1 MKQCG
6 NMPCVLIYMY
16 VQLFNSENLRSWGWM
31 PFKIV
36 SFSPSCSG
44 CLFYLYFFSF
54 FVLLGGKDSCWI
66 FFFCWGFFVGRKE
79 IVWWKFVCLSDG
91 LLKKLYNLLEEIQ
104 FFHGVLWIMLMIFE
118 VLVHLMAI
126 SRCFVNSWEV

>member
-54 FVLLGGKDSCWI
+54 FVLLGGKYSSWI
-66 FFFCWGFFVGRKE
+66 FFFSVEASLFWKEGDSLVKVCLFIRRVIEE
-79 IVWWKFVCLSDG
+79 IVWFVGGISIFSWG
-91 LLKKLYNLLEEIQ
+91 LVGYFDDFWGLGAWYGYLEMLL
-104 FFHGVLWIMLMIFE
+104 
-118 VLVHLMAI
+118 
-126 SRCFVNSWEV
+126 